1 MPRLNPLLSAP
12 PFAVEAALRKLGADL
27 RTARIRRRLTLE
39 EVASKIGASRQLVS
53 RAEGGSPS
61 VGIAVFAALMWTFG
75 LLDRLSEIVD
85 PSRDEEALALVRARD
100 ATKAYR
106 SETLD
111 NDF

>member
-1 MPRLNPLLSAP
+1 
-12 PFAVEAALRKLGADL
+12 
-27 RTARIRRRLTLE
+27 
-39 EVASKIGASRQLVS
+39 
-53 RAEGGSPS
+53 
-61 VGIAVFAALMWTFG
+61 VGIVVFAALMWTFG